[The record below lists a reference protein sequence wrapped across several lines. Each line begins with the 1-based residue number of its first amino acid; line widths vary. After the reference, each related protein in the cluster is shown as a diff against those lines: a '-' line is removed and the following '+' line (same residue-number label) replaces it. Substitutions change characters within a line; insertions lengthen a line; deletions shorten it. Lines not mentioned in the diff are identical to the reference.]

1 MSEAMQRATRV
12 AGEIYSRFLRDV
24 LETHVLKERVGAQLG
39 EKHKKALIFS
49 SPLMFPKVC

>member
-39 EKHKKALIFS
+39 EKHKKALHPI
-49 SPLMFPKVC
+49 